1 MYLNSLYTLSST
13 SILLENPALNLQQM
27 FQGTEDISLKRVFR
41 INSSESVLIAIG
53 VLSATA
59 VGVIHTLYMLLFA
72 EVLVVRKN
80 LP

>member
-1 MYLNSLYTLSST
+1 
-13 SILLENPALNLQQM
+13 M

-41 INSSESVLIAIG
+41 INSSESVFIAIG

-72 EVLVVRKN
+72 EVLVVRKG
-80 LP
+80 LA

>member
-1 MYLNSLYTLSST
+1 MYLNSLYTLSSK

-27 FQGTEDISLKRVFR
+27 FQGTEDISLKILFR
-41 INSSESVLIAIG
+41 INSSESVFIAIG

-72 EVLVVRKN
+72 EVLVVRKG
-80 LP
+80 LA